1 MPVAKGQELDKY
13 LTMYSDFFS
22 NSIDFMVK
30 NIDKVLMMTIICF
43 LLRIPI
49 VIRANSSPT
58 SWANNLIKRF
68 VYKIFYKYPKKIIFN
83 TECSSINVVCKAGDL
98 YGTHGVIK
106 ETNNSP
112 TENMIITSGI
122 GYLFDRAVD
131 TITPMGT
138 LMNFMSYEQASC
150 DLNREIIVVL
160 E

>member
-1 MPVAKGQELDKY
+1 MKIFLY
-13 LTMYSDFFS
+13 SFLLLLTSCASLQPKEFA
-22 NSIDFMVK
+22 V
-30 NIDKVLMMTIICF
+30 NIDLITLDIEQKPIDAVCSLYSSSSKLDVL
-43 LLRIPI
+43 
-49 VIRANSSPT
+49 S
-58 SWANNLIKRF
+58 
-68 VYKIFYKYPKKIIFN
+68 PKKIIFN

-106 ETNNSP
+106 ETNNSQ

-122 GYLFDRAVD
+122 GYLFDRVVD

-150 DLNREIIVVL
+150 DLERKIIVVL